1 MKKILALAAL
11 AGALSGCII
20 TVEGGGTVKPNA
32 TGASVASR
40 FVNSQSNGSEYYIC
54 GNRNE
59 DVYVSATYSGSYSSY
74 TITLVGE
81 LNNKPGDATLSY
93 GPFTFTADNDLSGSI
108 IRRLAITT
116 NDIKPSEAGTVKPLA
131 VIVTPKPTEIPQQT
145 GSALGIGAFRAQV
158 TFTNSAGSSTVTSGN
173 LVRVLGNNNA
183 QCPAN

>member
-20 TVEGGGTVKPNA
+20 TVEGGTTKPNA

-40 FVNSQSNGSEYYIC
+40 FVNQNSGSEYYIC

-59 DVYVSATYSGSYSSY
+59 DVYVSATYSGTYSSY

-81 LNNKPGDATLSY
+81 LNSNTTLSY
-93 GPFTFTADNDLSGSI
+93 EPFTFTADNDLSGSI

-131 VIVTPKPTEIPQQT
+131 VIVTPAPTPIPPQT
-145 GSALGIGAFRAQV
+145 GNALGIGAFRAQV
-158 TFTNSAGSSTVTSGN
+158 TFTNSAGSSTVVSGN

>member
-1 MKKILALAAL
+1 MKKILALAVI
-11 AGALSGCII
+11 AGALSSCAVSID
-20 TVEGGGTVKPNA
+20 VGTTKPNA

-40 FVNSQSNGSEYYIC
+40 FVNQSNGNEYYIC

-59 DVYVSATYSGSYSSY
+59 DVYVSATYSGTYSSY

-93 GPFTFTADNDLSGSI
+93 GPFTFNADNDLSGSI

-131 VIVTPKPTEIPQQT
+131 VIVTPAPAPIPPQT
-145 GSALGIGAFRAQV
+145 GNALGIGAFRAQV
-158 TFTNSAGSSTVTSGN
+158 TFTNSAGSSTVVSGN